1 MSTILD
7 VNLDNFQA
15 EVKEHKGPVLVDFW
29 APWCAPCRMMAPIL
43 EQVAAE
49 MGDKIKVV
57 KINIDENP
65 DLAVRYYVRGIP
77 AFAVLRDGAILS
89 AQMGAQPKA
98 VFQMFVERALSDN
111 PI

>member
-15 EVKEHKGPVLVDFW
+15 EVKNHKGPVLVDFW
-29 APWCAPCRMMAPIL
+29 APWCAPCHMMTPIL

-65 DLAVRYYVRGIP
+65 DLAVRYQIRGIP
-77 AFAVLRDGAILS
+77 AFAVLRDGAIME
-89 AQMGAQPKA
+89 AQVGAQTKT
-98 VFQMFVERALSDN
+98 VFQMFVDRALRDN